1 MARARKAVNEVTVV
15 DEVTVPSTT
24 GEQAVDTAQ
33 PTITP
38 EPAVEQVPSGE
49 PVQANNAQDTPQET
63 EQKTTQDTVQDAQQ
77 QTVLNA
83 LPTIQPPPLIQSP
96 EEALAKFKALAAQAK
111 AAQQQVLGFT
121 VVNNEFFDMVEPATM
136 TTIRKQSRQHIQC
149 HSTEQKVRA
158 INNIKQLIALGRKLE
173 IAP

>member
-1 MARARKAVNEVTVV
+1 MARPRKAVNEVTVI
-15 DEVTVPSTT
+15 DEVTTPTTT

-33 PTITP
+33 PPITP

-49 PVQANNAQDTPQET
+49 PVQANNAQETAQET
-63 EQKTTQDTVQDAQQ
+63 AQDAQQ
-77 QTVLNA
+77 QPVLA
-83 LPTIQPPPLIQSP
+83 APATQSHAPVVIQSP
-96 EEALAKFKALAAQAK
+96 EEALAKFKARAKVLAAQE
-111 AAQQQVLGFT
+111 AAQQQALGFT

-136 TTIRKQSRQHIQC
+136 TTIKKQGRQHIQC